1 MAAINE
7 PEGSKEIPFDIEIN
21 LTEWT
26 KLYNK
31 EINEGNMTI
40 TANNFKNI
48 LEKFHPELLK
58 NECAVE
64 RIILGLIG
72 LNLHTDQ
79 NNVIDF
85 ESSVKLLEKYIDIM
99 QELFPT
105 YNDNNHQEKKGINV
119 FIKNMFNIT
128 APNFFKNLIFNGG
141 SKINEGIID
150 IKDNKSLSQNYLSV
164 NYYAVC

>member
-1 MAAINE
+1 MVAINE
-7 PEGSKEIPFDIEIN
+7 PEESKEIPFDIEIN

-31 EINEGNMTI
+31 EIKEGNMTI
-40 TANNFKNI
+40 TAITFKNI

-64 RIILGLIG
+64 GIILGLIG

-85 ESSVKLLEKYIDIM
+85 ESSAKLLEKYIDIM

-105 YNDNNHQEKKGINV
+105 YNDNNHQEKKELMCLLRIC
-119 FIKNMFNIT
+119 
-128 APNFFKNLIFNGG
+128 LI
-141 SKINEGIID
+141 
-150 IKDNKSLSQNYLSV
+150 
-164 NYYAVC
+164 

>member
-1 MAAINE
+1 MIQKYYELVDFDNTSKKPIVAAINE
-7 PEGSKEIPFDIEIN
+7 PEESKEIPFDIEIN

-40 TANNFKNI
+40 TAINFKNI
-48 LEKFHPELLK
+48 LEKFLPELLK

-72 LNLHTDQ
+72 LNLQTDQ

-85 ESSVKLLEKYIDIM
+85 ESSAKLLEKYIDIM

-105 YNDNNHQEKKGINV
+105 YNDNNHQEKKE
-119 FIKNMFNIT
+119 
-128 APNFFKNLIFNGG
+128 LI
-141 SKINEGIID
+141 
-150 IKDNKSLSQNYLSV
+150 YLLRI
-164 NYYAVC
+164 CLI